1 MKKRRV
7 FTEEFRREAVRLSA
21 QPGRSVGSVA
31 KELGVSG
38 TSLVAWR
45 RKYLRGT
52 AAEQAS
58 PETDPVQELN
68 RLKREVQQLRM
79 EREILK
85 KATAFFAK
93 ESA

>member
-1 MKKRRV
+1 MKKQPAY
-7 FTEEFRREAVRLSA
+7 TEEFRKEAVRLSA

-31 KELGVSG
+31 KELGVSA
-38 TSLVAWR
+38 TSLVGWR

-52 AAEQAS
+52 AAEEAP
-58 PETDPVQELN
+58 PETDPVRELN

-93 ESA
+93 ENT